1 MSFRTPS
8 TAIFLLLFA
17 SAFCHAQ
24 TATCTNWKFFQVPL
38 PWTGGFPGG
47 INRWGTI
54 VGGADP
60 AQPPGSST
68 ISGFVRYSNGG
79 FKTYM
84 APNASQTF
92 FERRNALGVTVGWYL
107 DNSNHFH
114 GLVFSGSSI
123 ATLDYPN
130 ANPDT
135 EILGINYWGPS

>member
-92 FERRNALGVTVGWYL
+92 FERRNALGVTVGGTWIIRTISMVWFFRVPASPPL
-107 DNSNHFH
+107 ITPTQIQTRKS
-114 GLVFSGSSI
+114 
-123 ATLDYPN
+123 
-130 ANPDT
+130 
-135 EILGINYWGPS
+135 